1 MPLSP
6 INLGPVTI
14 DEPVILA
21 PMSGVTDLPFRRL
34 ARRLG
39 AGMVVSEMVA
49 SNEALRHT
57 DATFK
62 RLMRTEAGEVQSVQ
76 IAGFDPV
83 AMAETARF
91 AADLGA
97 DIIDIN
103 FGCPAKKVTNRFCG
117 SALMRDMPQ
126 AARIMEA
133 VVGAVDLP
141 VTAKMRT
148 GWNDENRNA
157 PEFAAMAEKIGI
169 RMITVHGRTR
179 EQKYQGTADWS
190 FIRAVRNAVTVP
202 LIVNGDITTHEDAVA
217 ALRKSGA
224 DGVMIGR
231 GAYGR
236 PWQPGLIAQQ
246 FKTGMAPEGPA
257 LKDREELIHE
267 HYDAMLE
274 HHGFDRGLRMARKHL
289 GWYAAGFRNAA
300 RFRDAMMKAEEPA
313 AVHRLITELFRAAEQ
328 ENCVATPNS
337 PSLSQDIAA

>member
-6 INLGPVTI
+6 IDLGPVTI
-14 DEPVILA
+14 EEPVILA

-57 DATFK
+57 EGTFK
-62 RLMRTEAGEVQSVQ
+62 RLMRTERDEVQSVQ
-76 IAGFDPV
+76 IAGFDPA

-91 AADLGA
+91 ASDLGA

-133 VVGAVDLP
+133 VVAAVDLP

-148 GWNDENRNA
+148 GWSAENRNA
-157 PEFAAMAEKIGI
+157 PAFAALAEKIGI

-179 EQKYQGTADWS
+179 EQKYQGSADWD
-190 FIRAVRNAVTVP
+190 FVRQVREAVSVP
-202 LIVNGDITTHEDAVA
+202 LIVNGDILTHHDAVT
-217 ALRKSGA
+217 ALEKSGA

-231 GAYGR
+231 GAYGK
-236 PWQPGLIAQQ
+236 PWQPGLVARQ
-246 FKTGMAPEGPA
+246 FRTGRPADAPT
-257 LKDREELIHE
+257 LREQEDLIRE
-267 HYDAMLE
+267 HYDAMLD
-274 HHGFDRGLRMARKHL
+274 HHGLDRGIRMARKHL

-300 RFRDAMMKAEEPA
+300 RFRDAMMKSDDPA
-313 AVHRLITELFRAAEQ
+313 QVHALITDLFQAAEQ
-328 ENCVATPNS
+328 DGTVPAQQ
-337 PSLSQDIAA
+337 SQDIAA

>member
-6 INLGPVTI
+6 IVLGPVTI
-14 DEPVILA
+14 EEPVFLA

-39 AGMVVSEMVA
+39 AGLVVSEMVA

-62 RLMRTEAGEVQSVQ
+62 RLMRTEEGEVQSVQ
-76 IAGFDPV
+76 IAGFDPH

-126 AARIMEA
+126 ASRIMEA
-133 VVGAVDLP
+133 VVAAVDLP

-148 GWNDENRNA
+148 GWNAENRNA

-179 EQKYQGTADWS
+179 EQKYQGTADWD
-190 FIRAVRNAVTVP
+190 FIREVKDAVSVP
-202 LIVNGDITTHEDAVA
+202 LIVNGDIVSHEDAVRA
-217 ALRKSGA
+217 MEKSGA

-236 PWQPGLIAQQ
+236 PWQPGLVASQFRTGQAAVEPSLQQ
-246 FKTGMAPEGPA
+246 QEA
-257 LKDREELIHE
+257 LVHE
-267 HYDAMLE
+267 HYDAMLD
-274 HHGFDRGLRMARKHL
+274 HHGLDRGVRMARKHL
-289 GWYAAGFRNAA
+289 GWYAAGLRNAT
-300 RFRDAMMKAEEPA
+300 RFRDAMMKTEDPAE
-313 AVHRLITELFRAAEQ
+313 VHRLVAALFDAAQADARE
-328 ENCVATPNS
+328 TDKNS
-337 PSLSQDIAA
+337 LPTSQDMAA

>member
-6 INLGPVTI
+6 IDLGPVTI
-14 DEPVILA
+14 QEPVILA

-39 AGMVVSEMVA
+39 AGLVVSEMVA

-57 DATFK
+57 EGTYK
-62 RLMRTEAGEVQSVQ
+62 RLMRTEQGEVQSVQ
-76 IAGFDPV
+76 IAGFDPA
-83 AMAETARF
+83 AMADTARF

-117 SALMRDMPQ
+117 SALMRDVPQ
-126 AARIMEA
+126 AALIMEA
-133 VVGAVDLP
+133 VVAAVDLP

-148 GWNDENRNA
+148 GWDEENRNA
-157 PEFAAMAEKIGI
+157 PEFAALAEKIGI

-179 EQKYQGTADWS
+179 AQKYQGSADWS
-190 FIRAVRNAVTVP
+190 FIRAVRDAVSVP
-202 LIVNGDITTHEDAVA
+202 LIVNGDIVTHADAVT
-217 ALRKSGA
+217 ALEKSGA

-236 PWQPGLIAQQ
+236 PWQPGLIARA
-246 FKTGMAPEGPA
+246 FRTGQPA
-257 LKDREELIHE
+257 EVPSLQAREDLVHE
-267 HYDAMLE
+267 HYDAMLD
-274 HHGFDRGLRMARKHL
+274 HHGMDRGIRMARKHL

-300 RFRDAMMKAEEPA
+300 RFRDAMMKAEDPA
-313 AVHRLITELFRAAEQ
+313 AVHTLVSELFRTADQDTNATAA
-328 ENCVATPNS
+328 T
-337 PSLSQDIAA
+337 SQDLAA

>member
-6 INLGPVTI
+6 IKLGPVTI
-14 DEPVILA
+14 EEPVILA

-39 AGMVVSEMVA
+39 AGLVVSEMVA

-57 DATFK
+57 EGTFK
-62 RLMRTEAGEVQSVQ
+62 RLMRTERDEVQSVQ
-76 IAGFDPV
+76 IAGYDPQ

-97 DIIDIN
+97 DVIDIN

-126 AARIMEA
+126 AASIMEA
-133 VVGAVDLP
+133 VVAAVDLP

-148 GWNDENRNA
+148 GWDAENRNA

-179 EQKYQGTADWS
+179 EQKYQGVADWS
-190 FIRAVRNAVTVP
+190 FIREVRNAVSVP
-202 LIVNGDITTHEDAVA
+202 LIVNGDILTYDDAVA
-217 ALRKSGA
+217 ALEMSGA

-236 PWQPGLIAQQ
+236 PWQPGLVARQ
-246 FKTGMAPEGPA
+246 FRTGLPA
-257 LKDREELIHE
+257 ESPSLKDREDLMRE

-274 HHGFDRGLRMARKHL
+274 HHGLDRGVRMARKHL

-300 RFRDAMMKAEEPA
+300 RFRDEMMKAQDPDT
-313 AVHRLITELFRAAEQ
+313 VHALITDLFRAAEQ
-328 ENCVATPNS
+328 DAETHAC
-337 PSLSQDIAA
+337 LSQDIAA

>member
-6 INLGPVTI
+6 IDLGPVKI

-39 AGMVVSEMVA
+39 AGLVVSEMVA

-57 DATFK
+57 EATFK
-62 RLMRTEAGEVQSVQ
+62 RLMRAEEGEVQSVQ
-76 IAGFDPV
+76 IAGFDPQ
-83 AMAETARF
+83 AMADTARF

-97 DIIDIN
+97 NIIDIN

-133 VVGAVDLP
+133 VVSAVDLP

-148 GWNDENRNA
+148 GWNEENRNA

-179 EQKYQGTADWS
+179 AQKYTGSADWA
-190 FIRAVRNAVTVP
+190 FIRQVREAVSIP
-202 LIVNGDITTHEDAVA
+202 LIVNGDIVSYEDAVA
-217 ALRKSGA
+217 AMEKSGA
-224 DGVMIGR
+224 NGVMIGR

-236 PWQPGLIAQQ
+236 PWQPGLVAQT
-246 FKTGMAPEGPA
+246 FRTGMPAPAPSLEQ
-257 LKDREELIHE
+257 REDLIHE
-267 HYDAMLE
+267 HYDAMLD
-274 HHGFDRGLRMARKHL
+274 HHGLDRGLRMARKHL
-289 GWYAAGFRNAA
+289 GWYASGIRNAA
-300 RFRDAMMKAEEPA
+300 RFRDAMMKADDPA
-313 AVHRLITELFRAAEQ
+313 AVHSLITELFRAAELAA
-328 ENCVATPNS
+328 EA
-337 PSLSQDIAA
+337 PSSQTQDIAA

>member
-6 INLGPVTI
+6 IDLGPVTI
-14 DEPVILA
+14 EEPVILA

-57 DATFK
+57 EATFK
-62 RLMRTEAGEVQSVQ
+62 RLMRTDANEVQSVQ

-126 AARIMEA
+126 AAAIMEA
-133 VVGAVDLP
+133 VVAAVDLP

-148 GWNDENRNA
+148 GWNDDNRNA
-157 PEFAAMAEKIGI
+157 PEFAAMAENIGI

-179 EQKYQGTADWS
+179 EQKYQGSADWS
-190 FIRAVRNAVTVP
+190 FIRRVREAISLP
-202 LIVNGDITTHEDAVA
+202 LIVNGDIVTYEDAVD
-217 ALRKSGA
+217 ALERSGA

-236 PWQPGLIAQQ
+236 PWQPGTVAHQ
-246 FKTGMAPEGPA
+246 FRTGDAATEPTLAE
-257 LKDREELIHE
+257 REELVRE

-274 HHGFDRGLRMARKHL
+274 HHGLERGLRMARKHL
-289 GWYAAGFRNAA
+289 GWYAAGIRNAA
-300 RFRDAMMKAEEPA
+300 RFRDAMMKAEDPS
-313 AVHRLITELFRAAEQ
+313 AVHSLITELFLSAAQDAPEC
-328 ENCVATPNS
+328 EN
-337 PSLSQDIAA
+337 LSQDIAA

>member
-6 INLGPVTI
+6 IDLGPVTI
-14 DEPVILA
+14 KEPVILA

-39 AGMVVSEMVA
+39 AGLVVSEMVA

-57 DATFK
+57 EGTFK
-62 RLMRTEAGEVQSVQ
+62 RLMRTDQGDVQSVQ
-76 IAGFDPV
+76 IAGFDPA
-83 AMAETARF
+83 AMADTARF

-133 VVGAVDLP
+133 VVAAVDLP

-148 GWNDENRNA
+148 GWDEENRNA
-157 PEFAAMAEKIGI
+157 PEYAALAEKIGI

-179 EQKYQGTADWS
+179 AQKYQGAADWG
-190 FIRAVRNAVTVP
+190 FIRAVRDAISLP
-202 LIVNGDITTHEDAVA
+202 LIVNGDIVSHADAVA
-217 ALRKSGA
+217 ALEKSGA

-236 PWQPGLIAQQ
+236 PWQPGLIAHQ
-246 FKTGMAPEGPA
+246 FRTGEPA
-257 LKDREELIHE
+257 EEPSLEMREDLIHE
-267 HYDAMLE
+267 HYDAMLD
-274 HHGFDRGLRMARKHL
+274 HHGLDRGIRMARKHL

-300 RFRDAMMKAEEPA
+300 RFRDAMMKAEDPA
-313 AVHRLITELFRAAEQ
+313 AVHALISELFRAAEPDT
-328 ENCVATPNS
+328 NAATAT
-337 PSLSQDIAA
+337 SQDLAA